1 MKEYR
6 VFVLT
11 FEGNVIQTIALFCA
25 SEDAAKLRAQQLVE
39 SHPVELWEEPRRLA
53 RFEPK
58 H

>member
-6 VFVLT
+6 VFLLT

-25 SEDAAKLRAQQLVE
+25 TEEDAKLRAQQLVE
-39 SHPVELWEEPRRLA
+39 SHPVELWEGPRRIA